1 MKPIRF
7 ALSVL
12 ALCMA
17 VPAFAGITTT
27 TTTYGFGATN
37 ATSATNTSTASGVAS
52 GNSYNNTT
60 TSQNG
65 STNFQNTLTTQYGN
79 GGSNYGNTITWGGS
93 TANSKVTV
101 SAWSTTGIGNK
112 FETAFIGNYGGDL
125 GVTSQPGG
133 AAANVELTS
142 GNMPN
147 QSNNQHAVDNVGAYD
162 ALVFSFASAVTLSQ
176 VSIGFPSA
184 TSGLDS
190 DSTILYYKGVGMP
203 SSTLSA
209 RTVNDL
215 VSSGQWGIATNI
227 GDMAIGN
234 NATGLSTSISSQYWL
249 VGAYMGIGGSVASG
263 TVGGTNDY
271 FKVNGL
277 TTIATVPEPS
287 SIALLGIAGVA
298 LLAGRR
304 RKVRKA

>member
-7 ALSVL
+7 ALSAL

-17 VPAFAGITTT
+17 VPAFAVT
-27 TTTYGFGATN
+27 TTTYNFSGSATTATNPGAGTN
-37 ATSATNTSTASGVAS
+37 AT
-52 GNSYNNTT
+52 T
-60 TSQNG
+60 TSAG
-65 STNFQNTLTTQYGN
+65 VTTFQNSSVSQYGQ
-79 GGSNYGNTITWGGS
+79 GGTNYGNTITWGGS
-93 TANSKVTV
+93 TANSNVTV
-101 SAWSTTGIGNK
+101 SAWSTTGTANK
-112 FETAFIGNYGGDL
+112 FQTAFIGNYAGDL

-133 AAANVELTS
+133 TAANTELTAN
-142 GNMPN
+142 NMPN
-147 QSNNQHAVDNVGAYD
+147 QSNNQHAIDNVGAYD

-184 TSGLDS
+184 NSGLDS
-190 DSTILYYKGVGMP
+190 DSTILYYKGTGIP

-209 RTVNDL
+209 RTTSDL

-227 GDMAIGN
+227 GNMAVGN
-234 NATGLSTSISSQYWL
+234 NATGLSTAISSQYWL
-249 VGAYMGIGGSVASG
+249 VGAYMGIVGPVASG
-263 TVGGTNDY
+263 TVDVGNDY

-277 TTIATVPEPS
+277 TTVRASTVPEPS

-304 RKVRKA
+304 RKMRKG